1 MSNLV
6 HDDERHER
14 ERHAGRQWPSF
25 LVLVACLAICFVAAG
40 IGSALTLPQIP
51 TWYEGLVKPW
61 FNPPNTVFG
70 PVWTILYALMAV
82 AMWRVWMRSSGDV
95 RTRAA
100 GIFALQLA
108 LNVAWSAVFFAA
120 HSPGAGLIVIV
131 ALLAAIIATI
141 FVFTPIDRLAAWLF
155 APYLAWVS
163 FASVLNGAVFALN

>member
-1 MSNLV
+1 MSDLV
-6 HDDERHER
+6 HRGERQGDARHER
-14 ERHAGRQWPSF
+14 RQWPSL
-25 LVLVACLAICFVAAG
+25 LVLAACLVLCFIAAA

-61 FNPPNTVFG
+61 FNPPNAVFG

-82 AMWRVWMRSSGDV
+82 AMWRVWMRSEGAV
-95 RTRAA
+95 RRRAA
-100 GIFALQLA
+100 GVFALQLA
-108 LNVAWSAVFFAA
+108 LNVAWSAAFFAA

-141 FVFTPIDRLAAWLF
+141 LVFGPIDRPAAWLL

-163 FASVLNGAVFALN
+163 FASVLNAAVFVLN